1 MCFPIIYIQKI
12 SVFYVI
18 NIESYLFDI
27 KIHLVHYFLTAMSF
41 KVVTL
46 SQITILS
53 TILFQVYKFLFD
65 FLILSSI
72 SQPSTFFLSIHYIST
87 IYNSIWNFIYKPPTR
102 FNYMSYKNTI
112 RTFLYSSWETMSLYP
127 AKDFSI

>member
-53 TILFQVYKFLFD
+53 TILFQVYKFCLIFLFYRA
-65 FLILSSI
+65 FHNLQLFFF
-72 SQPSTFFLSIHYIST
+72 PSTTYQPFTTRSEILFI
-87 IYNSIWNFIYKPPTR
+87 NFI
-102 FNYMSYKNTI
+102 
-112 RTFLYSSWETMSLYP
+112 FLYKIAVLIRSLVIMIRKSS
-127 AKDFSI
+127 